1 MIGIRVI
8 IKLINFPIHICS
20 LEGARESDI
29 SLYDGVI
36 TIENSFEDNPLRY
49 GYEYPEQLILQF
61 DDISVPLD
69 DFIEPEEKHILSALS
84 FAEKIDGGSI
94 LIHCHAGVSRSSAI
108 ALAIIAK
115 KLGKGKEVES
125 VKTLEK
131 INPHARPNKLLVW
144 LTDEILERNK
154 KLYDTAFKMMWLT
167 N

>member
-1 MIGIRVI
+1 M
-8 IKLINFPIHICS
+8 FS
-20 LEGARESDI
+20 
-29 SLYDGVI
+29 
-36 TIENSFEDNPLRY
+36 
-49 GYEYPEQLILQF
+49 
-61 DDISVPLD
+61 
-69 DFIEPEEKHILSALS
+69 
-84 FAEKIDGGSI
+84 
-94 LIHCHAGVSRSSAI
+94 
-108 ALAIIAK
+108 